1 MVFFCSFE
9 PIDCLE
15 LFTQGKVKFGAYFGN
30 KDGSWSEAVSLP
42 SDSPSTREAS
52 SNDVDE
58 GLSVPIAFV
67 LSSGDIRGARW
78 TITSR
83 MCRGIKIVSVEQR
96 FQMINNFGKP
106 LVVHPVLVTPGKKV
120 INHHSNLLSFSKCRT
135 RLTTHTLF
143 KAFSHIFMLSVFK
156 VLLYLYHPIGWRKE

>member
-1 MVFFCSFE
+1 M
-9 PIDCLE
+9 
-15 LFTQGKVKFGAYFGN
+15 KFGAYFGN

-106 LVVHPVLVTPGKKV
+106 LVVHSVLVTSGKKV
-120 INHHSNLLSFSKCRT
+120 INEHSNLCY
-135 RLTTHTLF
+135 
-143 KAFSHIFMLSVFK
+143 
-156 VLLYLYHPIGWRKE
+156 LLANVELD